1 LFRGALRAQL
11 LKSAIA
17 NRKSKIFGGKGIRT
31 PDFQL
36 AKLALYQ
43 LSYAPCELSILDGGL
58 RIANLGG
65 GVCDL
70 RISDLCTIRS
80 LGEADTGWRSDDRH
94 PGFVRFSA
102 KLGSRAMENGPVS
115 LRYFPLTGIA
125 KYAVNTPVIGS
136 TALPVISPVLFMSFA
151 LASIAE

>member
-1 LFRGALRAQL
+1 MSKRSAFAKASARQSSLSSTTRA
-11 LKSAIA
+11 KT
-17 NRKSKIFGGKGIRT
+17 GGKGIRT

-43 LSYAPCELSILDGGL
+43 LSYAPCELSILDCGL

-70 RISDLCTIRS
+70 PICDLGTIRS
-80 LGEADTGWRSDDRH
+80 LGEADAGWRSDDRH

-102 KLGSRAMENGPVS
+102 KLRSRAMESGPVS
-115 LRYFPLTGIA
+115 LRYFPLTGTA
-125 KYAVNTPVIGS
+125 KYAVLAPVFGS
-136 TALPVISPVLFMSFA
+136 VIALPVISPLSFMSFA
-151 LASIAE
+151 VSR